1 MDIVFPVCGRRTSSA
16 GTGSDCAINIAYNK
30 QIPICTG
37 LNAEASNNGGD
48 TSLGLKCRGWSELCT
63 ADPDYRFDFEEG
75 NEVGPLS
82 ISGIFQGPL
91 MSGTES
97 TVDPA
102 IFALSRSIAGYIA
115 TRPRLPAYPLGHQ
128 TW

>member
-1 MDIVFPVCGRRTSSA
+1 MSESMYLDTANVADRDGTMDIVFPVCGRRTSST

-48 TSLGLKCRGWSELCT
+48 TSSGLKCRGWSELCT

-75 NEVGPLS
+75 NEVRTPS
-82 ISGIFQGPL
+82 IWKHIQGPL
-91 MSGTES
+91 T
-97 TVDPA
+97 
-102 IFALSRSIAGYIA
+102 
-115 TRPRLPAYPLGHQ
+115 
-128 TW
+128 